1 MVKRI
6 VALTVVL
13 LFGCFPLLG
22 EELIGFGFFTTG
34 LDDGQG
40 ADWSIEIT
48 DRNSLIVTN
57 TRSGEMTS
65 LGPLMMDP
73 EDGDSLW
80 ELVHRARFERREEN
94 VRVQQFKE
102 VLFTFI
108 TVDESER
115 RSFILW
121 REDAVRDRRLR
132 LLVQGIEE
140 IIESYAGR
148 APGLL

>member
-1 MVKRI
+1 MVKRF
-6 VALTVVL
+6 VTVTALLLLGVL
-13 LFGCFPLLG
+13 PLFG
-22 EELIGFGFFTTG
+22 EEIVGFGFFTTG
-34 LDDGQG
+34 LDDGQRS
-40 ADWSIEIT
+40 DWSIEIT
-48 DRNSLIVTN
+48 ARNSLIVTN

-65 LGPLMMDP
+65 LGPLTMNP
-73 EDGDSLW
+73 EDGASLW

-94 VRVQQFKE
+94 IRVQQFKE

-132 LLVQGIEE
+132 LLVEGIEE
-140 IIESYAGR
+140 IIESYAGT

>member
-1 MVKRI
+1 MTAAF
-6 VALTVVL
+6 ALAGMPG
-13 LFGCFPLLG
+13 FAEDF
-22 EELIGFGFFTTG
+22 IGFGFFTTG
-34 LDDGQG
+34 LDDGQRS
-40 ADWSIEIT
+40 DWSIEIT
-48 DRNSLIVTN
+48 NRNSLIVTN

-65 LGPLMMDP
+65 LGPLRMEA
-73 EDGDSLW
+73 EDGESLW
-80 ELVHRARFERREEN
+80 DLVHRARFERREDN

-108 TVDESER
+108 TVDETER

-140 IIESYAGR
+140 IIQTYAGT
-148 APGLL
+148 APKIL